1 MTINLKKAFSTI
13 KDTVKTVVNETK
25 NVVKEIPKPAPLP
38 KVNLPPPPPPVQI
51 KPLPKPKALK
61 MPSMFSGV
69 LDKIKSFGTYVKYVI
84 YFLVVAFII
93 GFIAKIKSI
102 FS

>member
-13 KDTVKTVVNETK
+13 KDTVKTVVKETK

-38 KVNLPPPPPPVQI
+38 KVNLPPPPPPV
-51 KPLPKPKALK
+51 
-61 MPSMFSGV
+61 
-69 LDKIKSFGTYVKYVI
+69 KIKSFGTYVKYVI

>member
-1 MTINLKKAFSTI
+1 MTINLKKAFSAI
-13 KDTVKTVVNETK
+13 KDTVKTVAKETK
-25 NVVKEIPKPAPLP
+25 NVVKEIPK
-38 KVNLPPPPPPVQI
+38 VNLPPPPPPIKIKPLPPV